1 MDMDTMTQNTSGQG
15 SNAVVPREI
24 QGWNW
29 GAFLLTWIWGLGNNV
44 LLALLTLVPV
54 VGLVMW
60 ILLGVKGSEWAW
72 QQKRWDSVEHFRR
85 VQRTWAKWGVIVL
98 LVSCVL
104 GAIFVALMLFVVSTA
119 LKSSEPYRAGI
130 DRLHADHAAMATLG
144 EPVTSSFPRGSMSSD
159 NGEGHASLRIP
170 VQGSGKSGVL
180 YVDGDLSEGRWHYT
194 RIDLVVDGQHT
205 NLDADN
211 ASAASE
217 AGDQSKQ
224 IDN

>member
-1 MDMDTMTQNTSGQG
+1 MNSTIENTSGQG

-44 LLALLTLVPV
+44 LLALLTLVPF

-60 ILLGVKGSEWAW
+60 IVLGVKGSEWAW

-104 GAIFVALMLFVVSTA
+104 VAVFVSLVFFVATTA
-119 LKSSEPYRAGI
+119 MKSSQPYLAAI
-130 DRLHADHAAMATLG
+130 DHLHADHAAMATLG
-144 EPVTSSFPRGSMSSD
+144 EPVTTSFPRGSMSSYND
-159 NGEGHASLRIP
+159 EGHASLRIP
-170 VQGSGKSGVL
+170 VQGSLKSGVL
-180 YVDGDLSEGRWHYT
+180 YVEGESSEGQWHYT
-194 RIDLVVDGQHT
+194 RMDLVVDGQRT
-205 NLDADN
+205 DLDTD
-211 ASAASE
+211 ASPASPGSE
-217 AGDQSKQ
+217 
-224 IDN
+224 

>member
-1 MDMDTMTQNTSGQG
+1 MNSTTENTSGQG

-44 LLALLTLVPV
+44 LLALLTLVPF

-60 ILLGVKGSEWAW
+60 IVLGVKGSEWAW
-72 QQKRWDSVEHFRR
+72 QQKRWDNVEHFRR

-98 LVSCVL
+98 LASCVL
-104 GAIFVALMLFVVSTA
+104 AAVFVSLMFFVVATA

-130 DRLHADHAAMATLG
+130 DHMHADHAAMATLG
-144 EPVTSSFPRGSMSSD
+144 EPVTSSFPRGTMSSND
-159 NGEGHASLRIP
+159 GEGHASLRIP
-170 VQGSGKSGVL
+170 VQGSSKSGVL
-180 YVDGDLSEGRWHYT
+180 YVEGELSEGQWHYT

-205 NLDADN
+205 NLGADSAP
-211 ASAASE
+211 ASPGSE
-217 AGDQSKQ
+217 
-224 IDN
+224 

>member
-1 MDMDTMTQNTSGQG
+1 MSSTIENTSGQG

-60 ILLGVKGSEWAW
+60 FVLGVKGSEWAW

-104 GAIFVALMLFVVSTA
+104 AAVFVALVLFVVTTA
-119 LKSSEPYRAGI
+119 MKSSDAYRVGM
-130 DRLHADHAAMATLG
+130 DHLHADHAAMATLG
-144 EPVTSSFPRGSMSSD
+144 EPVTTGFPGGSISTND
-159 NGEGHASLRIP
+159 GEGQASLRIP
-170 VQGSGKSGVL
+170 VHGSSKSGVL
-180 YVDGDLSEGRWHYT
+180 YVEGELIEGQWHYT
-194 RIDLVVDGQHT
+194 RIDLVVDGQRT
-205 NLDADN
+205 DLDTD
-211 ASAASE
+211 ASPASPSGE
-217 AGDQSKQ
+217 
-224 IDN
+224 

>member
-1 MDMDTMTQNTSGQG
+1 MDSTTENTSGQG
-15 SNAVVPREI
+15 STAVVPREI

-60 ILLGVKGSEWAW
+60 IVLGVKGSEWAW

-98 LVSCVL
+98 LISCAL
-104 GAIFVALMLFVVSTA
+104 GAAFVALMFFVVGA
-119 LKSSEPYRAGI
+119 AMKSSAPYRAGM
-130 DRLHADHAAMATLG
+130 DHLHADHAAMAMLG
-144 EPVTSSFPRGSMSSD
+144 EPVTTSFPRGSMSAND
-159 NGEGHASLRIP
+159 GDGEAHLRIP
-170 VQGSGKSGVL
+170 VQGASKSGVV
-180 YVDGDLSEGRWHYT
+180 YVEGELSEGQWHYT

-205 NLDADN
+205 DLGADSSP
-211 ASAASE
+211 ASPSGE
-217 AGDQSKQ
+217 
-224 IDN
+224 